1 MRCWKTNKRTQVFN
15 QEPWIRL
22 ESHQIE
28 LPDGQKI
35 DDWIWIDTPDFI
47 IVVAQDYQRRFL
59 VFEQTKYAAHGT
71 TLAPVG
77 GYIKDGEDPLA
88 AAQRELLEET
98 GYVAE
103 EWIKLGSF
111 MTDANR
117 GNGRGHYFL
126 ALNAA
131 YTDLTH
137 VSDDLEEQELHLFTP
152 EQLLSALLKN
162 QVQIITWQ
170 AAFATALLLTG
181 GNGHD
186 AESNTQCAE

>member
-1 MRCWKTNKRTQVFN
+1 MRCWKTINRTQVFN

-22 ESHQIE
+22 EAHQIE
-28 LPDGQKI
+28 LPDGRTI

-47 IVVAQDYQRRFL
+47 VVVAQDDHQRFL
-59 VFEQTKYAAHGT
+59 VFEQTKYAAIGT

-77 GYIKDGEDPLA
+77 GIMKDGEDPLTA
-88 AAQRELLEET
+88 AKRELLEET

-103 EWIKLGSF
+103 EWIELGNF

-126 ALNAA
+126 ALNA
-131 YTDLTH
+131 TKSNLNHT
-137 VSDDLEEQELHLFTP
+137 SDDLEEQRLHFFTANR
-152 EQLLSALLKN
+152 LRSALEQN

-170 AAFATALLLTG
+170 AGFAMALLNERILTQ
-181 GNGHD
+181 
-186 AESNTQCAE
+186 ESAA